1 MENKALEAM
10 NNSHEWTRE
19 EIDTI
24 KRTVAK
30 GATDDELK
38 MFLHLAGTYGL
49 DPFARD
55 IWFIKDKGGNPII
68 MTSRDGYIKIAN
80 LHPAYDGIEADVVY
94 QGDKFRK
101 IKDGV
106 EHIYETKNRGNPVGA
121 YAMVYRKDRSRPIY
135 VYAPMSNYFRD
146 TKVWRQYPHAMI
158 LKVAEAQALK
168 RAFSISGLVTREE
181 MDEENDV
188 QAKPQNV
195 KPESREPQ
203 VIQAEVIHKEE
214 QEPSPA
220 CEAPN
225 GQDLNEYKKNL
236 YLEYL
241 KLCGNDKAIARCE
254 MLKMTEGRGSA
265 QWTVED
271 LKMLEQDIEFKREA
285 IRQELEQ
292 AAD

>member
-1 MENKALEAM
+1 MESKALEAIN
-10 NNSHEWTRE
+10 NNSGWTRE

-30 GATDDELK
+30 GATDDELR
-38 MFLHLAGTYGL
+38 MFLHLASSYGL

-55 IWFIKDKGGNPII
+55 VWFIKDKSGNPII

-80 LHPAYDGIEADVVY
+80 SHAAYDGIEADVVY

-135 VYAPMSNYFRD
+135 VYAPMSNYYRNSP
-146 TKVWRQYPHAMI
+146 VWRQYPHAMI

-181 MDEENDV
+181 LDEEPDV
-188 QAKPQNV
+188 QPKTQKQTAQA
-195 KPESREPQ
+195 
-203 VIQAEVIHKEE
+203 ITAEVINEKP
-214 QEPSPA
+214 QA
-220 CEAPN
+220 ATQAPN

-241 KLCGNDKAIARCE
+241 KLCGNNEAAARNE

>member
-1 MENKALEAM
+1 
-10 NNSHEWTRE
+10 
-19 EIDTI
+19 
-24 KRTVAK
+24 
-30 GATDDELK
+30 ATDDELR
-38 MFLHLAGTYGL
+38 MFLHLASSYGL

-55 IWFIKDKGGNPII
+55 VWFIKDKSGNPII

-80 LHPAYDGIEADVVY
+80 SHAAYDGIEADVVY

-135 VYAPMSNYFRD
+135 VYAPMSNYYRNSP
-146 TKVWRQYPHAMI
+146 VWRQYPHAMI

-181 MDEENDV
+181 LDEEPDV
-188 QAKPQNV
+188 QPKTQKQTAQA
-195 KPESREPQ
+195 
-203 VIQAEVIHKEE
+203 ITAEVINEKP
-214 QEPSPA
+214 QA
-220 CEAPN
+220 ATQAPN

-241 KLCGNDKAIARCE
+241 KLCGNDEATARNE

-285 IRQELEQ
+285 IRQEVES

>member
-1 MENKALEAM
+1 MESKALEAIN
-10 NNSHEWTRE
+10 NNSGWTRE

-30 GATDDELK
+30 GATDDELR
-38 MFLHLAGTYGL
+38 MFLHLASSYGL

-55 IWFIKDKGGNPII
+55 VWFIKDKSGNPII

-80 LHPAYDGIEADVVY
+80 SHAAYDGIEADVVY
-94 QGDKFRK
+94 QGDRFRK

-135 VYAPMSNYFRD
+135 VYAPMNNYYRNSP
-146 TKVWRQYPHAMI
+146 VWRQYPHAMI

-181 MDEENDV
+181 LDEEPDV
-188 QAKPQNV
+188 QPKTQKQTAQA
-195 KPESREPQ
+195 
-203 VIQAEVIHKEE
+203 ITAEVINEKP
-214 QEPSPA
+214 QA
-220 CEAPN
+220 ATQAPN

-241 KLCGNDKAIARCE
+241 KLCGNDEATARNE

>member
-1 MENKALEAM
+1 MESKALEAIN
-10 NNSHEWTRE
+10 NNSGWTRE

-30 GATDDELK
+30 GATDDELR
-38 MFLHLAGTYGL
+38 MFLHLASSYGL

-55 IWFIKDKGGNPII
+55 VWFIKDKSGNPII

-80 LHPAYDGIEADVVY
+80 SHAAYDGIEADVVY

-135 VYAPMSNYFRD
+135 VYAPMSNYYRNSP
-146 TKVWRQYPHAMI
+146 VWRQYPHAMI

-181 MDEENDV
+181 LDEEPDV
-188 QAKPQNV
+188 QPKTQKQTAQA
-195 KPESREPQ
+195 
-203 VIQAEVIHKEE
+203 ITAEVINEKP
-214 QEPSPA
+214 QA
-220 CEAPN
+220 ATQAPN

-241 KLCGNDKAIARCE
+241 KLCGNSSYAAQQE
-254 MLKMTEGRGSA
+254 MMKITEGRGSS

-271 LKMLEQDIEFKREA
+271 LKMLEEDIEFKRDA
-285 IRQELEQ
+285 IRKEVES